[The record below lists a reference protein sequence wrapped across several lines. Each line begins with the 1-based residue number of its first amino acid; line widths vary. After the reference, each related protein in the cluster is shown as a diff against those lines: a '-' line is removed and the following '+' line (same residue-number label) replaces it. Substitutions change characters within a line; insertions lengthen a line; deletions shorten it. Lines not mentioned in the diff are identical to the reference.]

1 MKFSKINPGA
11 DAQAYGT
18 EPSWTNQAEIENDGN
33 LKIAEIR
40 ALNWYNYFCD
50 SKQAKTFV
58 VEYMTSIGRPKDE
71 ISSVSSSDAS
81 IPVQLGWIAR
91 MMCMGYDPSDTFKT
105 FFVKEFKSVLDATK
119 KAKKNKA
126 KPVDVVASAPVVSI
140 QDRIREKAADEIG
153 EIEGLVDDFIANGC
167 KSQIDV
173 QSYFKSKAL
182 SSVVQKR
189 MCEVFIKRSKEFEDA
204 MTTTE
209 ADIKEGYSNFSKV
222 QLRKVKE
229 FYDALVAETN
239 RGSEVKTV
247 RKARK
252 VKEKPASVIAAK
264 VQYMKEFP
272 ELSLKSILPEKIIGA
287 NQVWL
292 YNTKT
297 KLLGMYNADN
307 AKGLTIKG
315 TTIQNYNE
323 QSSSGKRLRK
333 PEVTVKQVLDG
344 GKIVLKKLL
353 DGLTTKPAELTGR
366 INSDTIV
373 VRVITG

>member
-11 DAQAYGT
+11 ESKYMGP
-18 EPSWTNQAEIENDGN
+18 EPSWTNQEEIQNLKVAEIG
-33 LKIAEIR
+33 
-40 ALNWYNYFCD
+40 ALNWYNYMCD
-50 SKQAKTFV
+50 NKQAKTFV
-58 VEYMTSIGRPKDE
+58 IEYMASIGRPKEE
-71 ISSVSSSDAS
+71 ISLVASSDAS
-81 IPVQLGWIAR
+81 IPVQLGWVAR
-91 MMCMGYDPSDTFKT
+91 MMCMGYQPSESFKN
-105 FFVKEFKSVLDATK
+105 FFIKEFKNVVESAKKTK
-119 KAKKNKA
+119 KPKA
-126 KPVDVVASAPVVSI
+126 PVVVATTTAPVVSI
-140 QDRIREKAADEIG
+140 QDRIREKASEEAG
-153 EIEGLVDDFIANGC
+153 EIEGLVDDFIIGGC
-167 KSQIDV
+167 KSAPDM
-173 QSYFKSKAL
+173 QSYLKSKDL
-182 SSVVQKR
+182 SSVVQKK
-189 MCEVFIKRSKEFEDA
+189 MCEVFIKRSKEFEEV
-204 MTTTE
+204 MNTTD

-229 FYDALVAETN
+229 FYDAIVAETN
-239 RGSEVKTV
+239 RGAEKKPT

-252 VKEKPASVIAAK
+252 VKEKPASVIASK
-264 VQYMKEFP
+264 VQYMKDFA
-272 ELSLKSILPEKIIGA
+272 ELNLKSVLPEKIIGA

-315 TTIQNYNE
+315 TTIQNFNVE
-323 QSSSGKRLRK
+323 TSIGKRLRK
-333 PEVTVKQVLDG
+333 PEVAVKQVLDG

>member
-11 DAQAYGT
+11 DAKAYGM
-18 EPSWTNQAEIENDGN
+18 EPSWTNQAEMAN
-33 LKIAEIR
+33 LRSEEIR

-50 SKQAKTFV
+50 NKQAKTFV
-58 VEYMTSIGRPKDE
+58 VEYMASIDRPKEE
-71 ISSVSSSDAS
+71 ISLVASSDAS
-81 IPVQLGWIAR
+81 IPVQLGWVAR
-91 MMCMGYDPSDTFKT
+91 MMCMGYEPSESFKK
-105 FFVKEFKSVLDATK
+105 FFQKEFKNAIETAKKTK
-119 KAKKNKA
+119 KAKA
-126 KPVDVVASAPVVSI
+126 PVVATTTVPVVSI
-140 QDRIREKAADEIG
+140 QDRIREKASEEVG
-153 EIEGLVDDFIANGC
+153 EIEGLVDDFIAGGC
-167 KSQIDV
+167 KSAPDM
-173 QSYFKSKAL
+173 QSYLKSKDL

-189 MCEVFIKRSKEFEDA
+189 MCEVFIKRSKEFEDV
-204 MTTTE
+204 MNTTD

-229 FYDALVAETN
+229 FYDAIVTETN
-239 RGSEVKTV
+239 RGAEKKPT

-252 VKEKPASVIAAK
+252 VKEKPASVVAAK
-264 VQYMKEFP
+264 VQYMKEFT

-315 TTIQNYNE
+315 TTIQNYNVE
-323 QSSSGKRLRK
+323 TSIGKRLRK
-333 PEVTVKQVLDG
+333 PDVAIKQVLDG

-353 DGLTTKPAELTGR
+353 DGLSTKPSDLTGR
-366 INSDTIV
+366 INSDTIIL
-373 VRVITG
+373 RVITG

>member
-11 DAQAYGT
+11 DAKAYGM
-18 EPSWTNQAEIENDGN
+18 EPSWTNQAEMTN
-33 LKIAEIR
+33 LRSEEIR

-58 VEYMTSIGRPKDE
+58 VEYMDSIDRPNEE
-71 ISSVSSSDAS
+71 ISLVTSSDVS
-81 IPVQLGWIAR
+81 IPVQLGWVAR
-91 MMCMGYDPSDTFKT
+91 MMCMGYEPSESFKK
-105 FFVKEFKSVLDATK
+105 FFVKEFKNVLETAKKT
-119 KAKKNKA
+119 KAKSKTAQHIAVITVN
-126 KPVDVVASAPVVSI
+126 I
-140 QDRIREKAADEIG
+140 QDRIREKALEEVG
-153 EIEGLVDDFIANGC
+153 EIEGLVDDFIAGGC
-167 KSQIDV
+167 KSAPDM
-173 QSYFKSKAL
+173 QSYLKSKNL

-204 MTTTE
+204 MNTSD

-229 FYDALVAETN
+229 FYDAIVAETN
-239 RGSEVKTV
+239 RGAESKPTRKT
-247 RKARK
+247 RK
-252 VKEKPASVIAAK
+252 VKEKPPSVVAAK
-264 VQYMKEFP
+264 VQYMKEFAD
-272 ELSLKSILPEKIIGA
+272 LQLKSILPEKIIGA

-315 TTIQNYNE
+315 TTIQNFNVE
-323 QSSSGKRLRK
+323 TSIGKRLRK
-333 PEVTVKQVLDG
+333 PEVTVKQLLDG

-353 DGLTTKPAELTGR
+353 DGLSTKPSELTGR

-373 VRVITG
+373 VRVVN

>member
-11 DAQAYGT
+11 ESKYMGP
-18 EPSWTNQAEIENDGN
+18 EPSWTNQEEIQNLKVAEIG
-33 LKIAEIR
+33 
-40 ALNWYNYFCD
+40 ALNWYNYMCD
-50 SKQAKTFV
+50 NKQAKTFV
-58 VEYMTSIGRPKDE
+58 IEYMASIGRPKEE
-71 ISSVSSSDAS
+71 ISLVASSDAS
-81 IPVQLGWIAR
+81 IPVQLGWVAR
-91 MMCMGYDPSDTFKT
+91 MMCMGYEPSESFKN
-105 FFVKEFKSVLDATK
+105 FFVKEFKSIVETAKKTK
-119 KAKKNKA
+119 KPKA
-126 KPVDVVASAPVVSI
+126 PVVGATTTAPVVSI
-140 QDRIREKAADEIG
+140 QDRIREKASEEAG
-153 EIEGLVDDFIANGC
+153 EIEGLVDDFIIGGC
-167 KSQIDV
+167 KSAPDM
-173 QSYFKSKAL
+173 QSYLKSKDL
-182 SSVVQKR
+182 SSVVQKK
-189 MCEVFIKRSKEFEDA
+189 MCEVFIKRSKEFEDV
-204 MTTTE
+204 MNTSD

-229 FYDALVAETN
+229 FYDAIVAETN
-239 RGSEVKTV
+239 RGAEKKPT

-252 VKEKPASVIAAK
+252 VKEKPASVVASK
-264 VQYMKEFP
+264 VQYMKDFA
-272 ELSLKSILPEKIIGA
+272 ELNLKSVLPEKIIGA

-315 TTIQNYNE
+315 TTIQNFNVE
-323 QSSSGKRLRK
+323 TSIGKRLRK
-333 PEVTVKQVLDG
+333 PEVAVKQVLDG

>member
-11 DAQAYGT
+11 DAQAFGT
-18 EPSWTNQAEIENDGN
+18 EPSWTNQEEINN

-58 VEYMTSIGRPKDE
+58 VEYMASIGRPKEE
-71 ISSVSSSDAS
+71 ISLVSSSDAS
-81 IPVQLGWIAR
+81 IPVQLGWVAR
-91 MMCMGYDPSDTFKT
+91 MMCMGYEPSDTFKN
-105 FFVKEFKSVLDATK
+105 FFVKEFKTVIETAKKTK
-119 KAKKNKA
+119 KTKA
-126 KPVDVVASAPVVSI
+126 PVVATTTAPVVSI
-140 QDRIREKAADEIG
+140 QDRIREKASDEVG
-153 EIEGLVDDFIANGC
+153 EIEGLVDEFIAGGC
-167 KSQIDV
+167 KFAPDME
-173 QSYFKSKAL
+173 SYLKGKEL
-182 SSVVQKR
+182 SAVVQKK

-204 MTTTE
+204 MNTSD

-222 QLRKVKE
+222 QLRKIKE
-229 FYDALVAETN
+229 FYDAIVTETN
-239 RGSEVKTV
+239 RGAEKKPTRKT
-247 RKARK
+247 RK

-264 VQYMKEFP
+264 VQYMKDFA
-272 ELSLKSILPEKIIGA
+272 ELNLKSVLPEKIVGA

-315 TTIQNYNE
+315 TTIQNFNTE
-323 QSSSGKRLRK
+323 TSIGKRLRK

-353 DGLTTKPAELTGR
+353 DGLTTKPSELTGR

>member
-11 DAQAYGT
+11 DVQAFGS
-18 EPSWTNQAEIENDGN
+18 EPSWTNQDEISN

-50 SKQAKTFV
+50 NKKAKTFV
-58 VEYMTSIGRPKDE
+58 VEYMTSIGRSKEE
-71 ISSVSSSDAS
+71 ISLVASSDAY
-81 IPVQLGWIAR
+81 IPSQLGWVAR
-91 MMCMGYDPSDTFKT
+91 MMCMGYDPSETFRK
-105 FFVKEFKSVLDATK
+105 FFVKEFKTVLETAKKTK
-119 KAKKNKA
+119 KSKA
-126 KPVDVVASAPVVSI
+126 PVVASTAPVVSI
-140 QDRIREKAADEIG
+140 QDRIREKASEEVG
-153 EIEGLVDDFIANGC
+153 EVEGLVDDFIAGGC
-167 KSQIDV
+167 KSPADM
-173 QSYFKSKAL
+173 QSYLKNRAL
-182 SSVVQKR
+182 SSVVQKK
-189 MCEVFIKRSKEFEDA
+189 MCEVFIKRSKEFEDV
-204 MTTTE
+204 MNTSD
-209 ADIKEGYSNFSKV
+209 ADIKEAYSNFSKV

-229 FYDALVAETN
+229 FYDAIVTETN
-239 RGSEVKTV
+239 RGAENKPT

-252 VKEKPASVIAAK
+252 VKEKPASVVAAK
-264 VQYMKEFP
+264 VQYMKDFA
-272 ELSLKSILPEKIIGA
+272 ELNLKSVLPEKIVGA
-287 NQVWL
+287 SQVWL

-315 TTIQNYNE
+315 TTIQNFNAE
-323 QSSSGKRLRK
+323 TSSGKRLRK

-373 VRVITG
+373 VRVTN

>member
-11 DAQAYGT
+11 DAQAFGT
-18 EPSWTNQAEIENDGN
+18 EPSWTNQDDRN

-50 SKQAKTFV
+50 GKQAKTFLL
-58 VEYMTSIGRPKDE
+58 EYMASVGRTKEE
-71 ISSVSSSDAS
+71 IAMVSSSDS
-81 IPVQLGWIAR
+81 TIPVQLGWVAR
-91 MMCMGYDPSDTFKT
+91 MMCMGYDPSDTFKN
-105 FFVKEFKSVLDATK
+105 FFVKEFKTVMESAKKTK
-119 KAKKNKA
+119 KVKA
-126 KPVDVVASAPVVSI
+126 PTVALTAPVVSI
-140 QDRIREKAADEIG
+140 QDRIREKASEEVG
-153 EIEGLVDDFIANGC
+153 EIEGLVDEFIAGGC
-167 KSQIDV
+167 KFAPDME
-173 QSYFKSKAL
+173 SYLKGKEL
-182 SSVVQKR
+182 SAVVQKK
-189 MCEVFIKRSKEFEDA
+189 MCEVFIKRSKEFEDV
-204 MTTTE
+204 MNTTD

-229 FYDALVAETN
+229 FYDVVVTETN
-239 RGSEVKTV
+239 RGAEKKPT

-252 VKEKPASVIAAK
+252 VKEKPASVVASK
-264 VQYMKEFP
+264 VQYMKDFA
-272 ELSLKSILPEKIIGA
+272 ELNLKSVLPEKIIGA

-353 DGLTTKPAELTGR
+353 DGLSTKPSDLTGR
-366 INSDTIV
+366 INSDTIIL
-373 VRVITG
+373 RVITG

>member
-11 DAQAYGT
+11 DAQAFGT
-18 EPSWTNQAEIENDGN
+18 EPSWTNQDDRN

-50 SKQAKTFV
+50 SKQAKTFLL
-58 VEYMTSIGRPKDE
+58 EYMASVGRTKEE
-71 ISSVSSSDAS
+71 IAMVSSSDNT
-81 IPVQLGWIAR
+81 IPVQLGWVAR
-91 MMCMGYDPSDTFKT
+91 MMCMGYDPSDTFKN
-105 FFVKEFKSVLDATK
+105 FFVKEFKTVMESAKKTK
-119 KAKKNKA
+119 KAKA
-126 KPVDVVASAPVVSI
+126 PVVATTTAPVVSI
-140 QDRIREKAADEIG
+140 QDRIREKASEEVG
-153 EIEGLVDDFIANGC
+153 EIEGLVDEFIAGGC
-167 KSQIDV
+167 KFAPDME
-173 QSYFKSKAL
+173 SYLKGKEL
-182 SSVVQKR
+182 SAVVQKK
-189 MCEVFIKRSKEFEDA
+189 MCEVFIKRSKEFEDV
-204 MTTTE
+204 MNTTD

-229 FYDALVAETN
+229 FYDAIVAETN
-239 RGSEVKTV
+239 RGAEKKPT

-252 VKEKPASVIAAK
+252 VKEKPTSVVASK
-264 VQYMKEFP
+264 VQYMKDFA
-272 ELSLKSILPEKIIGA
+272 ELNLKSILPEKIIGA

-315 TTIQNYNE
+315 TTIQNFNVE
-323 QSSSGKRLRK
+323 TSIGKRLRK
-333 PEVTVKQVLDG
+333 PDVAIKQVLDG

-366 INSDTIV
+366 INSDTII

>member
-11 DAQAYGT
+11 DVQAFGS
-18 EPSWTNQAEIENDGN
+18 EPSWTNQDEIGN

-50 SKQAKTFV
+50 NKQAKTFV
-58 VEYMTSIGRPKDE
+58 VEYMTSIGRSKEE
-71 ISSVSSSDAS
+71 ISLVASSDAY
-81 IPVQLGWIAR
+81 IPSQLGWVAR
-91 MMCMGYDPSDTFKT
+91 MMCMGYDPSETFKK
-105 FFVKEFKSVLDATK
+105 FFVKEFKTVMETAKKTK
-119 KAKKNKA
+119 KPKS
-126 KPVDVVASAPVVSI
+126 PVVATTTAPVVSI
-140 QDRIREKAADEIG
+140 QDRIREKASEEIG
-153 EIEGLVDDFIANGC
+153 EVEGLVDDFIASGC
-167 KSQIDV
+167 KSPPDM
-173 QSYFKSKAL
+173 QSYLKNRAL
-182 SSVVQKR
+182 SSVVQKK
-189 MCEVFIKRSKEFEDA
+189 MCEVFIKRSKEFEDV
-204 MTTTE
+204 MNTSN

-229 FYDALVAETN
+229 FYDAVVAETN
-239 RGSEVKTV
+239 RGAENKPT

-252 VKEKPASVIAAK
+252 VKEKPASVIASK
-264 VQYMKEFP
+264 VQYMKDFA
-272 ELSLKSILPEKIIGA
+272 ELNLKSVLPEKIVGA
-287 NQVWL
+287 SQAWL

-315 TTIQNYNE
+315 TTIQNFNTE
-323 QSSSGKRLRK
+323 TSTGKRLRK

-373 VRVITG
+373 IRVITG

>member
-11 DAQAYGT
+11 DAKAYGM
-18 EPSWTNQAEIENDGN
+18 EPSWTNQAEMTN
-33 LKIAEIR
+33 LRSEEIR

-58 VEYMTSIGRPKDE
+58 VEYMASIDRPKEE
-71 ISSVSSSDAS
+71 ISLVASSDAS
-81 IPVQLGWIAR
+81 IPVQLGWVAR
-91 MMCMGYDPSDTFKT
+91 MMCMGYEPSESFKK
-105 FFVKEFKSVLDATK
+105 FFVKEFKTAIETAKKTK
-119 KAKKNKA
+119 KAKA
-126 KPVDVVASAPVVSI
+126 PVVASTAPVVSI
-140 QDRIREKAADEIG
+140 QDRIREKAAEEVG
-153 EIEGLVDDFIANGC
+153 EIEGLVDDFIAGGC
-167 KSQIDV
+167 KSAPDM
-173 QSYFKSKAL
+173 QSYLKSKEL

-189 MCEVFIKRSKEFEDA
+189 MCEVFIKRSKEFEEVMNATDA
-204 MTTTE
+204 DTKE
-209 ADIKEGYSNFSKV
+209 AYSNFTKV

-229 FYDALVAETN
+229 FYDAIVAETN
-239 RGSEVKTV
+239 RGAEKKPT

-272 ELSLKSILPEKIIGA
+272 ELNLKSVLPEKIIGA

-297 KLLGMYNADN
+297 KLLGMYNSDN

-315 TTIQNYNE
+315 TTIQNFNTE
-323 QSSSGKRLRK
+323 SSSGKRLRK

-353 DGLTTKPAELTGR
+353 DGLTTKPSELTGR
-366 INSDTIV
+366 INPDTII

>member
-1 MKFSKINPGA
+1 MKFSKINAGA
-11 DAQAYGT
+11 ESKYMGP
-18 EPSWTNQAEIENDGN
+18 EPSWTNQEEIQNLKVAEIG
-33 LKIAEIR
+33 
-40 ALNWYNYFCD
+40 ALNWYNYICD
-50 SKQAKTFV
+50 SKQAKTFLL
-58 VEYMTSIGRPKDE
+58 EYMASVGRTKDE
-71 ISSVSSSDAS
+71 IAMVSSSDKS

-91 MMCMGYDPSDTFKT
+91 MMCMGYEPSESFKN
-105 FFVKEFKSVLDATK
+105 FFVKEFKSVVETAKKTK
-119 KAKKNKA
+119 KAKA
-126 KPVDVVASAPVVSI
+126 PVVVATTTAPVVSI
-140 QDRIREKAADEIG
+140 QDRIREKAAEEVG
-153 EIEGLVDDFIANGC
+153 EIEGLVDDFIGGGC
-167 KSQIDV
+167 KSAPDM
-173 QSYFKSKAL
+173 QSYLKSKDL
-182 SSVVQKR
+182 SSVVQKK
-189 MCEVFIKRSKEFEDA
+189 MCEVFIKRSKEFEDV
-204 MTTTE
+204 MNTSDV
-209 ADIKEGYSNFSKV
+209 DIKEGYSNFSKV

-229 FYDALVAETN
+229 FYDAIVVETN
-239 RGSEVKTV
+239 RGAEKKPT

-264 VQYMKEFP
+264 VQYMQEFP
-272 ELSLKSILPEKIIGA
+272 ELNLKSVLPEKIIGA

-297 KLLGMYNADN
+297 KLLGMYNCDN

-353 DGLTTKPAELTGR
+353 DGLTTKPSVLTGR
-366 INSDTIV
+366 INSDTII

>member
-18 EPSWTNQAEIENDGN
+18 EPSWTNQAEMTN
-33 LKIAEIR
+33 LRSEEIR

-58 VEYMTSIGRPKDE
+58 VEYMASIDRPKEE
-71 ISSVSSSDAS
+71 ISLVASSDAS
-81 IPVQLGWIAR
+81 IPVQLGWVAR
-91 MMCMGYDPSDTFKT
+91 MMCMGYEPSESFKN
-105 FFVKEFKSVLDATK
+105 FFVKEFKSIVETAKKTK
-119 KAKKNKA
+119 KPKA
-126 KPVDVVASAPVVSI
+126 PVAVATTTAPVVSI
-140 QDRIREKAADEIG
+140 QDRIREKASEEAG
-153 EIEGLVDDFIANGC
+153 EIEGLVDDFIIGGC
-167 KSQIDV
+167 KSAPDM
-173 QSYFKSKAL
+173 QSYLKSKDL
-182 SSVVQKR
+182 SSVVQKK
-189 MCEVFIKRSKEFEDA
+189 MCEVFIKRSKEFEDV
-204 MTTTE
+204 MNTSD

-229 FYDALVAETN
+229 FYDAIVAETN
-239 RGSEVKTV
+239 RGAEKKPT

-252 VKEKPASVIAAK
+252 VKEKPASVVASK
-264 VQYMKEFP
+264 VQYMKDFA
-272 ELSLKSILPEKIIGA
+272 ELNLKSILPEKIIGA

-307 AKGLTIKG
+307 AKGLTIKV
-315 TTIQNYNE
+315 TTIQNFNTE
-323 QSSSGKRLRK
+323 QSSGKRLRK

-366 INSDTIV
+366 INSDTII
-373 VRVITG
+373 VRVIN

>member
-1 MKFSKINPGA
+1 MKFSKINPGV
-11 DAQAYGT
+11 DAKAYGM
-18 EPSWTNQAEIENDGN
+18 EPSWTNQSEMTN
-33 LKIAEIR
+33 LKSEEIR

-58 VEYMTSIGRPKDE
+58 VEYMTSIDRPKEE
-71 ISSVSSSDAS
+71 ISLISSSDVS
-81 IPVQLGWIAR
+81 IPVQLGWVSR
-91 MMCMGYDPSDTFKT
+91 MLCMGYAPSESFKK
-105 FFVKEFKSVLDATK
+105 FFVKEFKIVVETAKRTK
-119 KAKKNKA
+119 KAKA
-126 KPVDVVASAPVVSI
+126 AVVVASSVPVLSI
-140 QDRIREKAADEIG
+140 QDRIREKASEEVG
-153 EIEGLVDDFIANGC
+153 EIEGLVDEFIAGGC
-167 KSQIDV
+167 KFAPDM
-173 QSYFKSKAL
+173 QSYLKGKVL

-189 MCEVFIKRSKEFEDA
+189 MCEVFIKRSKEFEDV
-204 MTTTE
+204 MNTSN

-229 FYDALVAETN
+229 FYDSVIAETN
-239 RGSEVKTV
+239 RGSENKPV

-252 VKEKPASVIAAK
+252 VKEKPASVIASK
-264 VQYMKEFP
+264 VKYMKDFADMN
-272 ELSLKSILPEKIIGA
+272 LTSVLPEKIVGA

-315 TTIQNYNE
+315 TTIQNFNAE
-323 QSSSGKRLRK
+323 TSIGKRLRK
-333 PEVTVKQVLDG
+333 PEVAVKQVLDG

-353 DGLTTKPAELTGR
+353 DGLTTKSAELTGR

>member
-11 DAQAYGT
+11 DVQAYGT
-18 EPSWTNQAEIENDGN
+18 EPSWTNQDEIGN
-33 LKIAEIR
+33 LKVAEIR

-58 VEYMTSIGRPKDE
+58 VEYMTSIGRTKDE
-71 ISSVSSSDAS
+71 ISLVSSSDAP

-91 MMCMGYDPSDTFKT
+91 MMCMGYDPSDTFKN
-105 FFVKEFKSVLDATK
+105 FFVKEFKTVMESAKKTK
-119 KAKKNKA
+119 KTKA
-126 KPVDVVASAPVVSI
+126 PVVATTTAPVVSI
-140 QDRIREKAADEIG
+140 QDRIREKTSEEVG
-153 EIEGLVDDFIANGC
+153 EIEGLVDDFIAGGC
-167 KSQIDV
+167 KSAPDME
-173 QSYFKSKAL
+173 SYLKSKEL
-182 SSVVQKR
+182 SSVVQKK
-189 MCEVFIKRSKEFEDA
+189 MCEVFIKRSKEFEDV
-204 MTTTE
+204 MNTTD

-222 QLRKVKE
+222 QLRKIKE
-229 FYDALVAETN
+229 FYDAVVTETN
-239 RGSEVKTV
+239 RGAEKKPT

-252 VKEKPASVIAAK
+252 VKEKPASVIASK
-264 VQYMKEFP
+264 VQYMKDFA
-272 ELSLKSILPEKIIGA
+272 ELNLKSILPEKIVGA

-315 TTIQNYNE
+315 TTIQNFNTE
-323 QSSSGKRLRK
+323 TSTGKRLRK

>member
-18 EPSWTNQAEIENDGN
+18 EPSWTNQAEMTN
-33 LKIAEIR
+33 LRSEEIR

-58 VEYMTSIGRPKDE
+58 VEYMASIDRPKEE
-71 ISSVSSSDAS
+71 ISLVASSDAS
-81 IPVQLGWIAR
+81 IPVQLGWVAR
-91 MMCMGYDPSDTFKT
+91 MMCMGYEPSESFKN
-105 FFVKEFKSVLDATK
+105 FFVKEFKNIVETAKKTK
-119 KAKKNKA
+119 KPKA
-126 KPVDVVASAPVVSI
+126 PVAVATTTAPVVSI
-140 QDRIREKAADEIG
+140 QDRIREKASEEAG
-153 EIEGLVDDFIANGC
+153 EIEGLVDDFIIGGC
-167 KSQIDV
+167 KSAPDM
-173 QSYFKSKAL
+173 QSYLKSKDL
-182 SSVVQKR
+182 SSVVQKK
-189 MCEVFIKRSKEFEDA
+189 MCEVFIKRSKEFEDV
-204 MTTTE
+204 MNTSD

-229 FYDALVAETN
+229 FYDAIVAETN
-239 RGSEVKTV
+239 RGAEKKPT

-252 VKEKPASVIAAK
+252 VKEKPASVVASK
-264 VQYMKEFP
+264 VQYMKDFA
-272 ELSLKSILPEKIIGA
+272 ELNLKSVLPEKIIGA

-315 TTIQNYNE
+315 TTIQNINAE
-323 QSSSGKRLRK
+323 TSIGKRLRK
-333 PEVTVKQVLDG
+333 PDLVVKQVLDG

-366 INSDTIV
+366 INSDTII
-373 VRVITG
+373 VRVIN

>member
-11 DAQAYGT
+11 DAQAFGT
-18 EPSWTNQAEIENDGN
+18 EPSWTNQEEISN

-58 VEYMTSIGRPKDE
+58 VEYMASIGRPKEE
-71 ISSVSSSDAS
+71 ISLVSSSDAS
-81 IPVQLGWIAR
+81 IPVQLGWVAR
-91 MMCMGYDPSDTFKT
+91 MMCMGYEPSDTFKN
-105 FFVKEFKSVLDATK
+105 FFVKEFKTVIETAKKTK
-119 KAKKNKA
+119 KTKA
-126 KPVDVVASAPVVSI
+126 PVVATTTAPVVSI
-140 QDRIREKAADEIG
+140 QDRIREKASDEVG
-153 EIEGLVDDFIANGC
+153 EIEGLVDEFIDGGC
-167 KSQIDV
+167 KFAPDME
-173 QSYFKSKAL
+173 SYLKGKEL
-182 SSVVQKR
+182 SAVVQKK
-189 MCEVFIKRSKEFEDA
+189 MCEVFIKRSKEFEDV
-204 MTTTE
+204 MNTTD
-209 ADIKEGYSNFSKV
+209 ADTKEGYSNFSKV

-229 FYDALVAETN
+229 FYDAIVAETN
-239 RGSEVKTV
+239 RGAEKKPT

-252 VKEKPASVIAAK
+252 VKEKPASVIASK
-264 VQYMKEFP
+264 VQYMKDFA
-272 ELSLKSILPEKIIGA
+272 ELNLKSILPEKIVGA

-315 TTIQNYNE
+315 TTIQNFNVE
-323 QSSSGKRLRK
+323 TSSGKRLRK

-353 DGLTTKPAELTGR
+353 DGLTTKPADLTGR

>member
-11 DAQAYGT
+11 ESKYMGP
-18 EPSWTNQAEIENDGN
+18 EPSWTNQEEIQNLKVAEIG
-33 LKIAEIR
+33 
-40 ALNWYNYFCD
+40 ALNWYNYMCD
-50 SKQAKTFV
+50 NKQAKTFV
-58 VEYMTSIGRPKDE
+58 IEYMASIGRPKEE
-71 ISSVSSSDAS
+71 ISLVASSDAS
-81 IPVQLGWIAR
+81 IPVQLGWVAR
-91 MMCMGYDPSDTFKT
+91 MMCMGYEPSESFRN
-105 FFVKEFKSVLDATK
+105 FFVKEFKSIVETAKKTK
-119 KAKKNKA
+119 KPKA
-126 KPVDVVASAPVVSI
+126 PVVVATTTAPVVSI
-140 QDRIREKAADEIG
+140 QDRIREKASEEAG
-153 EIEGLVDDFIANGC
+153 EIEGLVDDFIIGGC
-167 KSQIDV
+167 KSAPDM
-173 QSYFKSKAL
+173 QSYLKSKDL
-182 SSVVQKR
+182 SSVVQKK
-189 MCEVFIKRSKEFEDA
+189 MCEVFIKRSKEFEEV
-204 MTTTE
+204 MNTTD

-229 FYDALVAETN
+229 FYDAIVAETN
-239 RGSEVKTV
+239 RGAEKKPT

-252 VKEKPASVIAAK
+252 VKEKPASVIASK
-264 VQYMKEFP
+264 VQYMKDFA
-272 ELSLKSILPEKIIGA
+272 ELNLKSVLPEKIIGA

-315 TTIQNYNE
+315 TTIQNFNTE
-323 QSSSGKRLRK
+323 TSIGKRLRK
-333 PEVTVKQVLDG
+333 PEVAVKQVLDG

>member
-11 DAQAYGT
+11 DAKAYGM
-18 EPSWTNQAEIENDGN
+18 EPSWTNQAEMTN
-33 LKIAEIR
+33 LRSEEIR

-50 SKQAKTFV
+50 NKQAKTFV
-58 VEYMTSIGRPKDE
+58 VEYMASIDRPKEE
-71 ISSVSSSDAS
+71 ISLVSSSDAS
-81 IPVQLGWIAR
+81 IPVQLGWVAR
-91 MMCMGYDPSDTFKT
+91 MMCMGYEPSESFKK
-105 FFVKEFKSVLDATK
+105 FFVKEFKTVIDIAKKT
-119 KAKKNKA
+119 KAKY
-126 KPVDVVASAPVVSI
+126 VSKTVQHIAVITVNI
-140 QDRIREKAADEIG
+140 QDRIREKASEEAG
-153 EIEGLVDDFIANGC
+153 EIEGLVDDFIIGGC
-167 KSQIDV
+167 KSAPDM
-173 QSYFKSKAL
+173 QSYLKSKDL

-189 MCEVFIKRSKEFEDA
+189 MCEVFIKRSKEFEEVMNTSD
-204 MTTTE
+204 

-229 FYDALVAETN
+229 FYDAIVAETN
-239 RGSEVKTV
+239 RGAEKKPT

-252 VKEKPASVIAAK
+252 VKEKPASVVASK
-264 VQYMKEFP
+264 VQYMKDFA
-272 ELSLKSILPEKIIGA
+272 ELNLKSILPEKIVGA

-315 TTIQNYNE
+315 TTIQNFNVE
-323 QSSSGKRLRK
+323 TSIGKRLRK
-333 PEVTVKQVLDG
+333 PDVAIKQVLDG

-366 INSDTIV
+366 INSDTII
-373 VRVITG
+373 VRVIN

>member
-11 DAQAYGT
+11 DVQAFGS
-18 EPSWTNQAEIENDGN
+18 EPSWTNQDEISN

-50 SKQAKTFV
+50 NKQAKTFV
-58 VEYMTSIGRPKDE
+58 VEYMTSIGRSKEE
-71 ISSVSSSDAS
+71 ISLVASSDAY
-81 IPVQLGWIAR
+81 IPSQLGWVAR
-91 MMCMGYDPSDTFKT
+91 MMCMGYDPSDTFKK
-105 FFVKEFKSVLDATK
+105 FFVKEFKTVMETAKKTK
-119 KAKKNKA
+119 KAKA
-126 KPVDVVASAPVVSI
+126 PVGVTTTTAPVVSI
-140 QDRIREKAADEIG
+140 QDRIREKASEEVG
-153 EIEGLVDDFIANGC
+153 EVEGLVDDFIAGGC
-167 KSQIDV
+167 KSPPDM
-173 QSYFKSKAL
+173 QSYLKNRAL
-182 SSVVQKR
+182 SSVVQKK
-189 MCEVFIKRSKEFEDA
+189 MCEVFIKRSKEFEDV
-204 MTTTE
+204 MNTSD
-209 ADIKEGYSNFSKV
+209 ADIKEAYSNFSKV

-229 FYDALVAETN
+229 FYDAVVTETN
-239 RGSEVKTV
+239 RGAEKKIT
-247 RKARK
+247 RKVRK
-252 VKEKPASVIAAK
+252 VKEKPASVVAAK
-264 VQYMKEFP
+264 VQYMKDFA
-272 ELSLKSILPEKIIGA
+272 ELNLKSVLPEKIVGA
-287 NQVWL
+287 SQVWL

-315 TTIQNYNE
+315 TTIQNFNTE
-323 QSSSGKRLRK
+323 TSIGKRLRK

>member
-11 DAQAYGT
+11 DAKAYGM
-18 EPSWTNQAEIENDGN
+18 EPSWTNQAEMTN
-33 LKIAEIR
+33 LRSEEIR

-50 SKQAKTFV
+50 NKQAKTFV
-58 VEYMTSIGRPKDE
+58 VEYMASIDRPKEE
-71 ISSVSSSDAS
+71 ISLVASSDAS
-81 IPVQLGWIAR
+81 IPVQLGWVAR
-91 MMCMGYDPSDTFKT
+91 MMCMGYEPSESFKK
-105 FFVKEFKSVLDATK
+105 FFQKEFKNAIETAKKTK
-119 KAKKNKA
+119 KAKA
-126 KPVDVVASAPVVSI
+126 PVVATTTAPVVSI
-140 QDRIREKAADEIG
+140 QDRIREKASEEVG
-153 EIEGLVDDFIANGC
+153 EIEGLVDDFIAGGC
-167 KSQIDV
+167 KSAPDM
-173 QSYFKSKAL
+173 QSYLKGKEL
-182 SSVVQKR
+182 SAVVQKK
-189 MCEVFIKRSKEFEDA
+189 MCEVFIKRSKEFEDV
-204 MTTTE
+204 MNTTD

-222 QLRKVKE
+222 QLRKIKE
-229 FYDALVAETN
+229 FYDAVVTETN
-239 RGSEVKTV
+239 RGAEKKPT

-252 VKEKPASVIAAK
+252 VKEKPASVIASK
-264 VQYMKEFP
+264 VQYMKDFA
-272 ELSLKSILPEKIIGA
+272 ELNLKSVLPEKIIGA

-315 TTIQNYNE
+315 TTIQNFNAE
-323 QSSSGKRLRK
+323 TSTGKRLRK

>member
-11 DAQAYGT
+11 DAQAFGT
-18 EPSWTNQAEIENDGN
+18 EPSWTNQEEINN

-58 VEYMTSIGRPKDE
+58 VEYMASIGRPKEE
-71 ISSVSSSDAS
+71 ISLVSSSDAS
-81 IPVQLGWIAR
+81 IPVQLGWVAR
-91 MMCMGYDPSDTFKT
+91 MMCMGYEPSDTFKN
-105 FFVKEFKSVLDATK
+105 FFVKEFKTVIETAKKTK
-119 KAKKNKA
+119 KTKA
-126 KPVDVVASAPVVSI
+126 PVVATTTAPVVSI
-140 QDRIREKAADEIG
+140 QDRIREKASDEVG
-153 EIEGLVDDFIANGC
+153 EIEGLVDEFIAGGR
-167 KSQIDV
+167 KFAPDME
-173 QSYFKSKAL
+173 SYLKGKEL
-182 SSVVQKR
+182 SAVVQKK

-204 MTTTE
+204 MNTSD

-222 QLRKVKE
+222 QLRKIKE
-229 FYDALVAETN
+229 FYDAIVTETN
-239 RGSEVKTV
+239 RGAEKKPTRKT
-247 RKARK
+247 RK

-264 VQYMKEFP
+264 VQYMKDFA
-272 ELSLKSILPEKIIGA
+272 ELNLKSVLPEKIVGA

-315 TTIQNYNE
+315 TTIQNFNTE
-323 QSSSGKRLRK
+323 TSIGKRLRK

-353 DGLTTKPAELTGR
+353 DGLTTKPSELTGR